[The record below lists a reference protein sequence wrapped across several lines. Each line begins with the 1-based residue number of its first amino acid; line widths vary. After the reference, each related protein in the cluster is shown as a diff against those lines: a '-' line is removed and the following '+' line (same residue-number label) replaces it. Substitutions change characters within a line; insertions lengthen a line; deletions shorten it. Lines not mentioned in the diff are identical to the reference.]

1 MKKYDEFV
9 SLGSSCCPALSMREL
24 NIKTQTYPFDWVRS
38 NNKIIYDILLNG
50 KKNFLRFDSIDE
62 SFFMNEM
69 YSSLYENEKRKHNNS
84 INTYGQH
91 FTHYTNLSVQQI
103 QDKFNRYMDRFFSL
117 FESGKKVLFIQ
128 SHEDYILHEKS
139 RNRQNEFYQYLIKI
153 NDIINEKY
161 PNFNFDIL
169 NIEIQNPF
177 KDYKN
182 IINSSIDYN
191 NAYSKNWENHSKIVT
206 GYRSSITQA
215 CKLYLF

>member
-69 YSSLYENEKRKHNNS
+69 YSSLHETEKRGHNNS

-91 FTHYTNLSVQQI
+91 FTHYRNLSVQQI
-103 QDKFNRYMDRFFSL
+103 QDKFNRYIDRFFSL
-117 FESGKKVLFIQ
+117 FKSGKKVLFIQ
-128 SHEDYILHEKS
+128 SHEDYIVHEKS

-182 IINSSIDYN
+182 IINSSINYN
-191 NAYSKNWENHSKIVT
+191 NAYLKNWENYNNIVT
-206 GYRSSITQA
+206 EYRSLITQA
-215 CKLYLF
+215 CKPYLF